1 MKNIIAWHVGKCTGE
16 IIVIIVELR
25 KHKNYDFVEY
35 RGGSHMEEERYMY
48 GMDDSIKNILG

>member
-1 MKNIIAWHVGKCTGE
+1 M
-16 IIVIIVELR
+16 IIVELR
-25 KHKNYDFVEY
+25 KHKIYDFVEY